1 MKTKTARYV
10 GFDLGGD
17 HHEVRVCDETGK
29 EVHGFV
35 MPRGRSGWERL
46 RQEVESTAPEG
57 AGVAYLVEAAQNFWP
72 EVVHPLKAAGE
83 EVYLLCPTKCSDL
96 RRFYRRHTKTD
107 PIDALATA
115 RVGLNDPGLQP
126 AWVGT
131 SEQESLKRL
140 CRLSWKLS
148 QEIRNRKRRF
158 STLVEMV
165 YPGIKRVW
173 KNRYCASARLFY
185 RRYLDPSRARRIGRK
200 RLGEMLR
207 RRAWGKFSAEAEETL
222 WAVIQNAP
230 ELRFGYDDLQLEV
243 RCELDLLDSLEKH
256 VEELKERIDELYC
269 EVDRERLLESVPGI
283 GCYLAACFTS
293 VIGDIE
299 RWRNADCLVAASG
312 LIPRKKA
319 SSGREVA
326 NQQLT
331 KQGNPQFRCW
341 LYVAAELVRHYD
353 PELQAFFLRL
363 RRRGLHHKA
372 AICAVATKL
381 LRRIYAVL
389 RDRVEYRRVAEERIQ
404 NREKLVRTSVSEV
417 AQALLKDEADSA
429 SRNEEYAA
437 QPAVATLARE
447 RSPGVRK
454 LPVRGSAKKRLPEK
468 PQESN
473 LGSNRCPS

>member
-1 MKTKTARYV
+1 M
-10 GFDLGGD
+10 LGPAL
-17 HHEVRVCDETGK
+17 EPYRVEP
-29 EVHGFV
+29 V
-35 MPRGRSGWERL
+35 
-46 RQEVESTAPEG
+46 
-57 AGVAYLVEAAQNFWP
+57 
-72 EVVHPLKAAGE
+72 
-83 EVYLLCPTKCSDL
+83 
-96 RRFYRRHTKTD
+96 
-107 PIDALATA
+107 
-115 RVGLNDPGLQP
+115 
-126 AWVGT
+126 WVGT
-131 SEQESLKRL
+131 AEQESLKRL

-158 STLVEMV
+158 ATLVEMV

-200 RLGEMLR
+200 RLGHMLR
-207 RRAWGKFSAEAEETL
+207 RRAWGKFSAEAEERL

-243 RCELDLLDSLEKH
+243 RCELDLLDSLEKRL
-256 VEELKERIDELYC
+256 EELKERIEELYC
-269 EVDRERLLESVPGI
+269 EVDPERLVESVPGI

-319 SSGREVA
+319 SSGREVG

-331 KQGNPQFRCW
+331 KQGNPQLRCW

-353 PELQAFFLRL
+353 PELQAFFRRL

-381 LRRIYAVL
+381 LRRVYAVL
-389 RDRVEYRRVAEERIQ
+389 RDRVVYQRVAEQQIQ
-404 NREKLVRTSVSEV
+404 NREKLVRASVSEV

-429 SRNEEYAA
+429 SRAEEYAA
-437 QPAVATLARE
+437 TPAVA
-447 RSPGVRK
+447 SPGLDRPRGARK
-454 LPVRGSAKKRLPEK
+454 LKVRGSAKNRLSGK
-468 PQESN
+468 SQEGN
-473 LGSNRCPS
+473 LGVNRHPR